1 MTSYVTELV
10 SWAFFAVN
18 AGRIFAYLPQILAA
32 AKCQNGAAAVSRA
45 TWSYFAF
52 AHFTGAMYGLVVI
65 HDHMMVIV
73 FIGNFL
79 ACCVLVGLVSW
90 KKWRHVA
97 DPVKPKPV
105 VARMRATFDSET
117 GVPTIRTVARAAV
130 FQSKFQDRSP
140 WLANS
145 HAASSTCSAPEQ
157 IQ

>member
-18 AGRIFAYLPQILAA
+18 AGRIFAYLPQIVAA

-90 KKWRHVA
+90 KKWRHA
-97 DPVKPKPV
+97 GDPVKAKPATRTR
-105 VARMRATFDSET
+105 ARSDANID
-117 GVPTIRTVARAAV
+117 VPAIRTVARPAA
-130 FQSKFQDRSP
+130 FQSDFQDRAP
-140 WLANS
+140 WSANP